1 MRYFSS
7 RLRIL
12 APLTGL
18 ALLLTLSAV
27 SAQQQSPVTGISA
40 VHPKF
45 QPPATTTQPTVNQT
59 GVGSQSPQAIKS
71 NIPNSSQR
79 DTGLHQGNTYPTNR
93 AGYPV
98 YPGPNVPLPAQ
109 GTYYANPYG
118 YYNNPYDPYIYDNQ
132 GYSPGSNNP
141 GYYNGGSYY
150 QPNPYGPT
158 YPAFRGYNEG
168 NRP

>member
-1 MRYFSS
+1 MKHDLS

-18 ALLLTLSAV
+18 ALLLTLSAA
-27 SAQQQSPVTGISA
+27 SAQQRSPVTGVGA
-40 VHPKF
+40 VHPPF
-45 QPPATTTQPTVNQT
+45 RPPVQTAKPSVIQT
-59 GVGSQSPQAIKS
+59 GVGSERTPEEVKPTQPAH
-71 NIPNSSQR
+71 SQR
-79 DTGLHQGNTYPTNR
+79 DRRGNQGYNYPTNG

-118 YYNNPYDPYIYDNQ
+118 YYNNPYDPYNYNSSGGFNQ
-132 GYSPGSNNP
+132 GYS
-141 GYYNGGSYY
+141 NGGSYY
-150 QPNPYGPT
+150 QQGSNPYGPT